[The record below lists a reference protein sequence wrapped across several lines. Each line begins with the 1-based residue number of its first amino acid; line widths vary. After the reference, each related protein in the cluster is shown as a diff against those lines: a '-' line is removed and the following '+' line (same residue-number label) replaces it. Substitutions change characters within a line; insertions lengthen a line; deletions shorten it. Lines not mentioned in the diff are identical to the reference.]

1 MLLIQLIQFHLCT
14 DFLGQFF
21 LDLTN
26 IFQFSIQL
34 IDILIDEMVLF
45 LMLQED
51 VGYFLDILD
60 ATFFFDVLEAS
71 PDSHHVFLIAFDNLH
86 PLYVG
91 VDELS

>member
-1 MLLIQLIQFHLCT
+1 
-14 DFLGQFF
+14 
-21 LDLTN
+21 
-26 IFQFSIQL
+26 
-34 IDILIDEMVLF
+34 MVLF

-86 PLYVG
+86 PLFVG
-91 VDELS
+91 VDELP